1 MRPHILLV
9 LLITLTNSSIPPNFK
24 KCFRKDP
31 NFKNC
36 ILEAVQSGIPQLTK
50 PFKSLD
56 LPNLEPFEVPLL
68 TVRDKGGAVALNQN
82 FKNCVFYG
90 LTTMK
95 IQDFDLDFGKK
106 TLFVDSVVPKMVF
119 KCHYQLEG
127 KVLVLPIKGDGN
139 STIKFTN
146 FRLKFRSFYD
156 EIVRNSKTYY
166 TTASTEMQ
174 SDVEH
179 SHFQFDNL
187 FNGNKEL
194 GDNVNLVL
202 NDNWRQVVDELHPEY
217 NEIVRQ
223 ILTGM
228 IEKVWTKVSLEEM
241 FD

>member
-1 MRPHILLV
+1 M
-9 LLITLTNSSIPPNFK
+9 
-24 KCFRKDP
+24 
-31 NFKNC
+31 
-36 ILEAVQSGIPQLTK
+36 
-50 PFKSLD
+50 
-56 LPNLEPFEVPLL
+56 
-68 TVRDKGGAVALNQN
+68 
-82 FKNCVFYG
+82 
-90 LTTMK
+90 
-95 IQDFDLDFGKK
+95 
-106 TLFVDSVVPKMVF
+106 
-119 KCHYQLEG
+119 
-127 KVLVLPIKGDGN
+127 
-139 STIKFTN
+139 
-146 FRLKFRSFYD
+146 
-156 EIVRNSKTYY
+156 RNSKTYY

-194 GDNVNLVL
+194 GDNVNLGL

>member
-1 MRPHILLV
+1 M
-9 LLITLTNSSIPPNFK
+9 
-24 KCFRKDP
+24 
-31 NFKNC
+31 
-36 ILEAVQSGIPQLTK
+36 
-50 PFKSLD
+50 
-56 LPNLEPFEVPLL
+56 
-68 TVRDKGGAVALNQN
+68 
-82 FKNCVFYG
+82 
-90 LTTMK
+90 
-95 IQDFDLDFGKK
+95 
-106 TLFVDSVVPKMVF
+106 
-119 KCHYQLEG
+119 
-127 KVLVLPIKGDGN
+127 
-139 STIKFTN
+139 
-146 FRLKFRSFYD
+146 
-156 EIVRNSKTYY
+156 RNSKTYY